1 MQFSASTSLRS
12 GLTLS
17 SAPQSPD
24 ITRLLNVSLS
34 STEQEFERDLQ
45 TQLWELTSREKIIT
59 DSGSFIIYFPLACTV
74 NIYFQSQALY
84 TDLMTRR

>member
-24 ITRLLNVSLS
+24 ITRLVNVSLT
-34 STEQEFERDLQ
+34 STEPEFERDLQ

-59 DSGSFIIYFPLACTV
+59 DSGSFIIFPLFFHSLAHSTFTFRV
-74 NIYFQSQALY
+74 KLY
-84 TDLMTRR
+84 TQT